1 MSKALII
8 DKEFKSLIPPL
19 TPEEFNQLEQNC
31 LNDGILE
38 SIKVWNDVIIDGHNR
53 HEIASKN
60 GLDFAVT
67 ELNFENRTDAIEWII
82 LHQLGRRNLTEEQ
95 KAYLRGKRYEN
106 EKLKITNKSG
116 SNQFKKELEG
126 QNVPQPTTSE
136 KLAEEYGVSDK
147 TIKRDA
153 DFAKGVDLLP
163 EERKTEVLSGKSEL
177 KKQEVQQIG
186 KIRQQVE
193 KQVKADAVMRTD
205 EDIQAEIEVKA
216 KELAAIKLKEIELAK
231 KNKYAQVAERIK
243 NEEIA
248 PQSKLNEADAAE
260 LNLKTGD
267 IVTVSKN
274 KIHKIFIG
282 TCSDFLNELKKC
294 DCVVTDPPY
303 GIAYKSP
310 TGSAMT
316 QRGDYKVIEND
327 DKDYDPSILFEIS
340 DKVIT
345 WGGNHY
351 ANKLPNSAGWL
362 VWDKRDGEQINNN
375 SDCELAWTN
384 MINSARMFHHRWNGM
399 IKASEHGQRRIHPTQ
414 KPVALFEWALDIC
427 SAGNVV
433 ADPYLGSGSCLI
445 ACDKTNRTCIASE
458 IDIDFAAATIK
469 RLIAEGFKVSI
480 NE

>member
-1 MSKALII
+1 MNKALII

-38 SIKVWNDVIIDGHNR
+38 SIKVWKDVIIDGHNR

-67 ELNFENRTDAIEWII
+67 ELNFESRADAIEWII

-106 EKLKITNKSG
+106 EKLKHGGERAS
-116 SNQFKKELEG
+116 G
-126 QNVPQPTTSE
+126 QNDHLKTSE

-147 TIKRDA
+147 TIRRDA

-163 EERKTEVLSGKSEL
+163 DERKTEVLSGKSEL

-193 KQVKADAVMRTD
+193 KQVKADAVMITD
-205 EDIQAEIEVKA
+205 EDIQAEIEMKA
-216 KELAAIKLKEIELAK
+216 KELATAKLKEIELAK

-248 PQSKLNEADAAE
+248 PQSKLNEANVAE
-260 LNLKTGD
+260 LNLKMGD

-274 KIHKIFIG
+274 KTHKIFIG
-282 TCSDFLNELKKC
+282 SCSDFMNELKKC

-327 DKDYDPSILFEIS
+327 DKDYDPAILFEIS
-340 DKVIT
+340 EKIIT

-399 IKASEHGQRRIHPTQ
+399 IKASEHGKRRIHPTQ
-414 KPVALFEWALDIC
+414 KPIALFEWALDIC
-427 SAGNVV
+427 SAGEKV
-433 ADPYLGSGSCLI
+433 AEPYLGSGSCLI
-445 ACDKTNRTCIASE
+445 ACDKTKRSCVATE
-458 IDIDFAAATIK
+458 IDLDFAAAAIK
-469 RLIAEGFKVSI
+469 RFIEEGFDVKI

>member
-1 MSKALII
+1 MLKI
-8 DKEFKSLIPPL
+8 DQEFKGLIPPL
-19 TPEEFNQLEQNC
+19 TEEEFKQLEQNC
-31 LNDGILE
+31 IKDGILE
-38 SIKVWNDVIIDGHNR
+38 SIKTWGGVIVDGHNR
-53 HEIASKN
+53 HEIANKN

-95 KAYLRGKRYEN
+95 KAYLRGRRYEN
-106 EKLKITNKSG
+106 EKLKGTTLNQYTKSA
-116 SNQFKKELEG
+116 EG
-126 QNVPQPTTSE
+126 QNVLQQKTAE
-136 KLAEEYGVSDK
+136 KLASEYGVSDK

-163 EERKTEVLSGKSEL
+163 DECKTEVLSGKSEL

-186 KIRQQVE
+186 KIRQQIE

-248 PQSKLNEADAAE
+248 PQSRLNESDAAE

-267 IVTVSKN
+267 IITVSKN
-274 KIHKIFIG
+274 KTHKIFIG

-445 ACDKTNRTCIASE
+445 ACDKTDRTCIASE

-469 RLIAEGFKVSI
+469 RLVAEGFKVSI

>member
-8 DKEFKSLIPPL
+8 DKEFKGLIPPL

-38 SIKVWNDVIIDGHNR
+38 SIKVWNNVIIDGHNR
-53 HEIASKN
+53 HEIANKN

-67 ELNFENRTDAIEWII
+67 ELNFENRTNAIEWII

-106 EKLKITNKSG
+106 EKLKVGTRTDLVQDLDKVST
-116 SNQFKKELEG
+116 K
-126 QNVPQPTTSE
+126 E
-136 KLAEEYGVSDK
+136 KLAVEYNVSK
-147 TIKRDA
+147 NTILNDA
-153 DFAKGVDLLP
+153 DFAKGIDLLP
-163 EERKTEVLSGKSEL
+163 EERKTEVLSGKSDL

-193 KQVKADAVMRTD
+193 KHVNADAVMRTD
-205 EDIQAEIEVKA
+205 EDIQAEIEIKA

-248 PQSKLNEADAAE
+248 PQSRLNEADAIE

-267 IVTVSKN
+267 IVTVIKN
-274 KIHKIFIG
+274 KTHRIFIG
-282 TCSDFLNELKKC
+282 ACSDFMDELKKC

-340 DKVIT
+340 DKIIT

-399 IKASEHGQRRIHPTQ
+399 IKASEQGQRRIHPTQ
-414 KPVALFEWALDIC
+414 KPIALFEWALDIC
-427 SAGNVV
+427 SAGDVV

-469 RLIAEGFKVSI
+469 RLIAEGFKVAI

>member
-1 MSKALII
+1 MNKTLVI
-8 DKEFKSLIPPL
+8 DKEFKGLIPPL
-19 TPEEFNQLEQNC
+19 TNEEFNQLEQNC
-31 LNDGILE
+31 IKDGILE
-38 SIKVWNDVIIDGHNR
+38 SIKVWQNVIIDGHNR
-53 HEIASKN
+53 HEIANKN

-67 ELNFENRTDAIEWII
+67 ELNFESRTDAIEWII

-106 EKLKITNKSG
+106 EKLKQGGTG
-116 SNQFKKELEG
+116 SNQHK
-126 QNVPQPTTSE
+126 SE
-136 KLAEEYGVSDK
+136 QSGKIYHSAKTETKLAEEYNVSAK
-147 TIKRDA
+147 TIRNDA

-163 EERKTEVLSGKSEL
+163 EEKRSDVLSGKSEL

-193 KQVKADAVMRTD
+193 KQVKSDAVMRTD
-205 EDIQAEIEVKA
+205 EDIQAEIEIKA
-216 KELAAIKLKEIELAK
+216 KELAAEELKRIELAK

-248 PQSKLNEADAAE
+248 PQSQLNEANAVQ
-260 LNLKTGD
+260 LNLKSGD

-274 KIHKIFIG
+274 KSHKIFIG
-282 TCSDFLNELKKC
+282 SCSDFMAELKKC

-316 QRGDYKVIEND
+316 QRGDYKVIAND
-327 DKDYDPSILFEIS
+327 DKDYDPAILFEIS
-340 DKVIT
+340 EKIIT

-399 IKASEHGQRRIHPTQ
+399 IKASEHGKRRIHPTQ
-414 KPVALFEWALDIC
+414 KPIALFEWALDIC
-427 SAGNVV
+427 SAGEKV
-433 ADPYLGSGSCLI
+433 AEPYLGSGSCLI
-445 ACDKTNRTCIASE
+445 ACDKTNRSCVATE
-458 IDIDFAAATIK
+458 IDLDFAAATIK
-469 RLIAEGFKVSI
+469 RLIEEGFDVKI

>member
-31 LNDGILE
+31 LSDGILE
-38 SIKVWNDVIIDGHNR
+38 SIKVWKDVIIDGHNR

-67 ELNFENRTDAIEWII
+67 ELNFENRNDAIEWII

-95 KAYLRGKRYEN
+95 KAYLRGRRYEN
-106 EKLKITNKSG
+106 EKLKQGTN
-116 SNQFKKELEG
+116 NQFVKSEKG
-126 QNVPQPTTSE
+126 QNVPFQSTSE

-205 EDIQAEIEVKA
+205 EDIQAEIEIKA

-248 PQSKLNEADAAE
+248 PQSKLNEADAVE
-260 LNLKTGD
+260 LNLKAGD
-267 IVTVSKN
+267 IITVSKN
-274 KIHKIFIG
+274 KTHKIFIG
-282 TCSDFLNELKKC
+282 SCIDFMQEFKKC

-340 DKVIT
+340 DKIIT

-445 ACDKTNRTCIASE
+445 ACDKTDRTCIASE

-469 RLIAEGFKVSI
+469 RLVAEGFKVSI

>member
-1 MSKALII
+1 MNKTLII
-8 DKEFKSLIPPL
+8 DKEFKGLIPPL
-19 TPEEFNQLEQNC
+19 TNEEFNQLEQNC
-31 LNDGILE
+31 IKDGILE
-38 SIKVWNDVIIDGHNR
+38 SIKVWQDVIIDGHNR
-53 HEIASKN
+53 HEIANKN
-60 GLDFAVT
+60 GLDFTVT
-67 ELNFENRTDAIEWII
+67 ELSFENRTDAIEWII

-106 EKLKITNKSG
+106 EKLKHGGDRSKR
-116 SNQFKKELEG
+116 QDLPLEK
-126 QNVPQPTTSE
+126 TST
-136 KLAEEYGVSDK
+136 KLAEEYGVSDR
-147 TIKRDA
+147 TIKNDA

-163 EERKTEVLSGKSEL
+163 EERRTDVLSGKSEL

-193 KQVKADAVMRTD
+193 RQVKSDAVMRTD
-205 EDIQAEIEVKA
+205 EDIQAEIEIKA
-216 KELAAIKLKEIELAK
+216 KELAAEELKKIELAK

-248 PQSKLNEADAAE
+248 PQSQMNEASAVQ
-260 LNLKTGD
+260 LNLKSGD

-274 KIHKIFIG
+274 KSHKIFIG
-282 TCSDFLNELKKC
+282 SCSDFMNELKKC

-316 QRGDYKVIEND
+316 QRGDYKVIAND
-327 DKDYDPSILFEIS
+327 DKDYDPAILFEIS
-340 DKVIT
+340 EKIIT

-399 IKASEHGQRRIHPTQ
+399 IKASEHGKRRIHPTQ
-414 KPVALFEWALDIC
+414 KPIALFEWALDIC
-427 SAGNVV
+427 SAGEKV
-433 ADPYLGSGSCLI
+433 AEPYLGSGSCLI
-445 ACDKTNRTCIASE
+445 ACDKTNRTCIAAE

-469 RLIAEGFKVSI
+469 RLIEEGFEVKI

>member
-1 MSKALII
+1 MNKTLVI
-8 DKEFKSLIPPL
+8 DKEFKGLIPPL
-19 TPEEFNQLEQNC
+19 TNEEFNQLEQNC
-31 LNDGILE
+31 IKDGILE
-38 SIKVWNDVIIDGHNR
+38 SIKVWQNVIIDGHNR

-67 ELNFENRTDAIEWII
+67 ELNFESRTDAIEWII

-106 EKLKITNKSG
+106 EKLKQGTN
-116 SNQFKKELEG
+116 NQFVKSEKG
-126 QNVPQPTTSE
+126 QNVPFQSTSE

-163 EERKTEVLSGKSEL
+163 EEKRSDVLSGKSEL

-193 KQVKADAVMRTD
+193 KQVKSDAVMRTD
-205 EDIQAEIEVKA
+205 EDIQAEIEIKA
-216 KELAAIKLKEIELAK
+216 KELAAEELKRIELAK

-248 PQSKLNEADAAE
+248 PQSQLNEANAVQ
-260 LNLKTGD
+260 LNLKSGD

-274 KIHKIFIG
+274 KSHKIFIG
-282 TCSDFLNELKKC
+282 SCSDFMAELKKC

-316 QRGDYKVIEND
+316 QRGDYKVIAND
-327 DKDYDPSILFEIS
+327 DKDYDPAILFEIS
-340 DKVIT
+340 EKIIT

-399 IKASEHGQRRIHPTQ
+399 IKASEHGKRRIHPTQ
-414 KPVALFEWALDIC
+414 KPIALFEWALDIC
-427 SAGNVV
+427 SAGEKV
-433 ADPYLGSGSCLI
+433 AEPYLGSGSCLI
-445 ACDKTNRTCIASE
+445 ACDKTNRSCVATE
-458 IDIDFAAATIK
+458 IDLDFAAATIK
-469 RLIAEGFKVSI
+469 RLIEEGFDVKI

>member
-1 MSKALII
+1 MNKTLVI
-8 DKEFKSLIPPL
+8 DKEFKGLIPPL
-19 TPEEFNQLEQNC
+19 TNEEFNQLEQNC
-31 LNDGILE
+31 IKDGILE
-38 SIKVWNDVIIDGHNR
+38 SIKVWQDVIIDGHNR
-53 HEIASKN
+53 HEIANKN
-60 GLDFAVT
+60 GLDFTVT
-67 ELNFENRTDAIEWII
+67 ELSFENRTDAIEWII

-106 EKLKITNKSG
+106 EKLKQGTN
-116 SNQFKKELEG
+116 NQFVKSEKG
-126 QNVPQPTTSE
+126 QNVPFQSTSE

-163 EERKTEVLSGKSEL
+163 EEKRSDVLSGKSEL

-186 KIRQQVE
+186 KVRQQAE
-193 KQVKADAVMRTD
+193 KEVKSTAIMRTE
-205 EDIQAEIEVKA
+205 EDMQMEINKRA
-216 KELAAIKLKEIELAK
+216 KEMAAEELKKIELAK

-248 PQSKLNEADAAE
+248 PQSQLNEANAVQ
-260 LNLKTGD
+260 LNLKSGD

-274 KIHKIFIG
+274 KSHKIFIG
-282 TCSDFLNELKKC
+282 SCSDFMNELKKC

-316 QRGDYKVIEND
+316 QRGDYKVIAND
-327 DKDYDPSILFEIS
+327 DKDYDPAILFEIS
-340 DKVIT
+340 EKIIT

-399 IKASEHGQRRIHPTQ
+399 IKASEHGKRRIHPTQ

-427 SAGNVV
+427 SAGEKV
-433 ADPYLGSGSCLI
+433 AEPYLGSGSCLI
-445 ACDKTNRTCIASE
+445 ACDKTNRACIATE

-469 RLIAEGFKVSI
+469 RLIEEGFEVKI

>member
-1 MSKALII
+1 MSKTLVI
-8 DKEFKSLIPPL
+8 DKEFKGLIPPL
-19 TPEEFNQLEQNC
+19 TNEEFNQLEQNC
-31 LNDGILE
+31 IKDGILE
-38 SIKVWNDVIIDGHNR
+38 SIKVWQDVIIDGHNR
-53 HEIASKN
+53 HEIANKN
-60 GLDFAVT
+60 GLDFTVT
-67 ELNFENRTDAIEWII
+67 ELSFENRTDAIEWII

-106 EKLKITNKSG
+106 EKLRHG
-116 SNQFKKELEG
+116 GDRKKESNP
-126 QNVPQPTTSE
+126 QNEDLKTSE
-136 KLAEEYGVSDK
+136 KLAAEYNVSK
-147 TIKRDA
+147 ATIERDA

-163 EERKTEVLSGKSEL
+163 EERRSDVLSGKSEL

-193 KQVKADAVMRTD
+193 KQVKSDAVMRTD
-205 EDIQAEIEVKA
+205 EDIQAEIEIKA
-216 KELAAIKLKEIELAK
+216 KELAAEELKRIELAK

-248 PQSKLNEADAAE
+248 PQSQLNEANAVQ
-260 LNLKTGD
+260 LNLKSGD

-274 KIHKIFIG
+274 KSHKIFIG
-282 TCSDFLNELKKC
+282 SCSDFMNELKKC

-316 QRGDYKVIEND
+316 QRGDYKVIAND
-327 DKDYDPSILFEIS
+327 DKDYDPAILFEIS
-340 DKVIT
+340 EKIIT

-399 IKASEHGQRRIHPTQ
+399 IKASEHGKRRIHPTQ

-427 SAGNVV
+427 SAGEKV
-433 ADPYLGSGSCLI
+433 AEPYLGSGSCLI
-445 ACDKTNRTCIASE
+445 ACDKTNRACIATE

-469 RLIAEGFKVSI
+469 RLIEEGFEVKI

>member
-1 MSKALII
+1 MNKTLVI
-8 DKEFKSLIPPL
+8 DKEFKGLIPPL
-19 TPEEFNQLEQNC
+19 TNEEFNQLEQNC
-31 LNDGILE
+31 IKDGILE
-38 SIKVWNDVIIDGHNR
+38 SIKVWQDVIIDGHNR
-53 HEIASKN
+53 YEIANKN
-60 GLDFAVT
+60 GLDFTIT
-67 ELNFENRTDAIEWII
+67 ELSFENKTDAIEWII

-106 EKLKITNKSG
+106 EKLKQGRNWD
-116 SNQFKKELEG
+116 KEEKTSPLK
-126 QNVPQPTTSE
+126 TSE
-136 KLAEEYGVSDK
+136 KLANEYGVSDR
-147 TIKRDA
+147 TIKNDA

-163 EERKTEVLSGKSEL
+163 EERRTDVLSGKSEL

-186 KIRQQVE
+186 KVRQQAE
-193 KQVKADAVMRTD
+193 KQVKSDAVMRTD
-205 EDIQAEIEVKA
+205 EDIQAEIEIKA
-216 KELAAIKLKEIELAK
+216 KELAAEELKKIELAK

-248 PQSKLNEADAAE
+248 PQSQMNEASAVQ
-260 LNLKTGD
+260 LNLKSGD

-274 KIHKIFIG
+274 KSHKIFIG
-282 TCSDFLNELKKC
+282 SCSDFINELKKC

-316 QRGDYKVIEND
+316 QRGDYKVIAND
-327 DKDYDPSILFEIS
+327 DKDYDPAILFEIS
-340 DKVIT
+340 EKIIT

-399 IKASEHGQRRIHPTQ
+399 IKASEHGKRRIHPTQ
-414 KPVALFEWALDIC
+414 KPIALFEWALDIC
-427 SAGNVV
+427 SAGEKV
-433 ADPYLGSGSCLI
+433 AEPYLGSGSCLI
-445 ACDKTNRTCIASE
+445 ACDKTNRTCIATE

-469 RLIAEGFKVSI
+469 RLIEEGFDVKI